1 MLCYELKK
9 YSSLNHWIA
18 GKEKLERS
26 IICGAWRAWFVLL
39 SNLLLCNRFGFKKA
53 GQWLEGGG
61 RFTRDYQEIFEG
73 FWNNGTFFWGVFL
86 TTKYTVRS
94 RLDYFCVTRCFYFG
108 FWVALPLLTC
118 LLTPLS
124 SLTNDAYFLAL
135 VGSFYCSSL
144 SLSPSMID
152 DTFNTEKVT
161 HNIDI
166 KNNCF
171 SLLVQLQ
178 QYSHE
183 RR

>member
-1 MLCYELKK
+1 MT
-9 YSSLNHWIA
+9 
-18 GKEKLERS
+18 
-26 IICGAWRAWFVLL
+26 WR
-39 SNLLLCNRFGFKKA
+39 
-53 GQWLEGGG
+53 GGG
-61 RFTRDYQEIFEG
+61 DLHGTIRRFLRDSE
-73 FWNNGTFFWGVFL
+73 TMVRFFGGYSWQQSIRWEV
-86 TTKYTVRS
+86 VWII
-94 RLDYFCVTRCFYFG
+94 FCVTRCFYFG

-124 SLTNDAYFLAL
+124 SLTNDAYFLAM